1 MVSEQFKGQA
11 RLPGFAIPKRY
22 DLTLQPDL
30 IHCTFSGSV
39 EITVDVVAE
48 TRSIVLNA
56 ADLTFDGDGPV
67 SFRISNSSQVSKV
80 LSLFSISLSIFFL
93 FLNDTNFLKELRPS
107 ELVHIPED
115 EILVLGFDDYLPL
128 GVGVLAIRFYGT
140 LNDQMKGFYRRYVC
154 LTILT
159 NCLAGFKF

>member
-80 LSLFSISLSIFFL
+80 LSLFSISLSIFFC
-93 FLNDTNFLKELRPS
+93 FLM
-107 ELVHIPED
+107 
-115 EILVLGFDDYLPL
+115 
-128 GVGVLAIRFYGT
+128 IRIFWRSYG
-140 LNDQMKGFYRRYVC
+140 RRSLY
-154 LTILT
+154 I
-159 NCLAGFKF
+159 FQKMRFWF